1 MLNKDIFLRTKIY
14 YETALNDFE
23 LYQKNSEKILSIF
36 MDQYSDTN
44 NDFMKHY
51 NEWIANSQKGFNDYR
66 KLILD
71 GLDYLADTVEK

>member
-1 MLNKDIFLRTKIY
+1 
-14 YETALNDFE
+14 
-23 LYQKNSEKILSIF
+23 

-71 GLDYLADTVEK
+71 GLDYLADTFEK

>member
-36 MDQYSDTN
+36 MDQYSGTN

-51 NEWIANSQKGFNDYR
+51 DEWIASSQKGFNDYR
-66 KLILD
+66 KLVLD
-71 GLDYLADTVEK
+71 GLDFLADTFEK